1 MRKRIISAKFV
12 LLLTVATALVPLL
25 AGREAAAQTWPTKP
39 VKILVPYAPGGNTD
53 GNARVIAATLSQAFG
68 QQFLVDNRPGAN
80 GAIAAELVARAAP
93 DGYTLF
99 MAALPQIAIFPA
111 LTKTSYDPVKDFAPI
126 SEVSVNP
133 FVIVVNTKLM
143 PVKTL
148 GEFVSYV
155 KARPG
160 QLVYASA
167 GIGSLSQLSMVLFLK
182 AAGLEMQHAAYKGGA
197 PALTDVVAG
206 QVPVYFANLSEA
218 LPHVDNPA
226 VKLLAVSS
234 KERAAQLPDVPTVAA
249 SGYPGFET
257 ITWNGLLGPAQ
268 LPKDIINKI
277 ATQIQKDIKD
287 PKLIERFHNYGVD
300 PLGAGPDEFARQ
312 IKVDIDQWAEAVRI
326 SGAKLE

>member
-1 MRKRIISAKFV
+1 MMVRYTLLKLSSV
-12 LLLTVATALVPLL
+12 LAAAALLVTAL
-25 AGREAAAQTWPTKP
+25 AAAPAGAQAWPNKP

-80 GAIAAELVARAAP
+80 GAIAAELVARSAP

-111 LTKTSYDPVKDFAPI
+111 LTKTSYDPVADFTPI
-126 SEVSVNP
+126 NEVSVNP
-133 FVIVVNTKLM
+133 FVIVANTKLM

-148 GEFVSYV
+148 AEFVSYI

-206 QVPVYFANLSEA
+206 QVPTYFANLSEA
-218 LPHVDNPA
+218 LPHVDDPA

-234 KERAAQLPDVPTVAA
+234 KTRAAQLPDVPTVAE

-268 LPKDIINKI
+268 LPKDIVTKI
-277 ATQIQKDIKD
+277 STQIQKDIND

-300 PLGAGPDEFARQ
+300 PLGAGPEEFARQ
-312 IKVDIDQWAEAVRI
+312 IKVDIAQWADAVRI